1 MSANDMDAALSGY
14 DFLVHLSK
22 HADAVVT
29 YAHTLQV
36 MSQRIKMNKSDKRTK
51 MSLTKQ
57 SIITETEGHVEH
69 LECAHH

>member
-36 MSQRIKMNKSDKRTK
+36 MSQRIKVIREQN
-51 MSLTKQ
+51 
-57 SIITETEGHVEH
+57 
-69 LECAHH
+69 